1 MDKLISYL
9 QTIDTPTL
17 SNAIELLDVR
27 PRSENFAPYSLRCL
41 YPELGSMVGYAVT
54 VQMESMTRMEPRD
67 ERQTIAFYEAIDA
80 SPKPAVVVMQEIGS
94 RPEFASHSG
103 EVMTTL
109 MKNFGAIGLVTD
121 GSVRDFNEVRQLGFH
136 NFARGTVT
144 SHAYCRIVR
153 VGCPL
158 QIYGMTVRPGDLL
171 HGDINGLIEIPAERR
186 EELPEMIARVRKEEG
201 DLMGQVRAGGF
212 TIESLRRTVTGYR

>member
-1 MDKLISYL
+1 MDSLISYL

-17 SNAIELLDVR
+17 SNAIELLDIR
-27 PRSENFAPYSLRCL
+27 PRSENFAPHWLRCL
-41 YPELGSMVGYAVT
+41 YPELGTMVGYAVT
-54 VQMESMTRMEPRD
+54 VQMETMTRMEPRD
-67 ERQTIAFYEAIDA
+67 EQKTIAFYEAIEA

-121 GSVRDFNEVRQLGFH
+121 GSVRDFNEVRALNFH
-136 NFARGTVT
+136 SFARGTVA
-144 SHAYCRIVR
+144 SHAYCRIAQ

-158 QIYGMTVRPGDLL
+158 QIYGMTIRTGDLL
-171 HGDINGLIEIPAERR
+171 HGDINGLIEVPVERR

-201 DLMGQVRAGGF
+201 DLLQAVRAGGF
-212 TIESLRRTVTGYR
+212 TLDSLRQRVAGY